1 VRAVIDTNIL
11 VSGLLWNG
19 PPHALI
25 EQARNGA
32 LTLISSPALIAEFTT
47 VVRRAKFRK
56 ALSRSGTDAM
66 RMVAEIRLLAD
77 IVETLPLLARVSRAP
92 DDDAVLALA
101 ALTQPDLIISGD
113 HDLLVLQS
121 FAGIPIVTPA
131 QALAMLGL

>member
-1 VRAVIDTNIL
+1 VRAVIDTNVL
-11 VSGLLWNG
+11 VSGLLWHG

-25 EQARNGA
+25 EQVRNGA

-66 RMVAEIRLLAD
+66 RMVAEVRLLAD
-77 IVETLPLLARVSRAP
+77 IVETLPLPAPASRDP

-101 ALTQPDLIISGD
+101 AATQPDLIISGD